1 MSTIW
6 NNKTNK
12 SIYKLENGKLFIQAL
27 SRYIMGQ
34 ISLIQMDN
42 NNRLLALQR
51 LGYDLDDKGYVLDT
65 NNGNKEV
72 ICKYSKE
79 KVHIN
84 TAAILPGSVI
94 VINATPETM
103 AQYFLDQNDEE

>member
-1 MSTIW
+1 MS
-6 NNKTNK
+6 
-12 SIYKLENGKLFIQAL
+12 
-27 SRYIMGQ
+27 Q

-42 NNRLLALQR
+42 NKRLLALQK
-51 LGYDLDDKGYVLDT
+51 LGYDLNNNGYVIDT
-65 NNGNKEV
+65 NNDNKEV

-94 VINATPETM
+94 IINATPETM

>member
-1 MSTIW
+1 
-6 NNKTNK
+6 
-12 SIYKLENGKLFIQAL
+12 
-27 SRYIMGQ
+27 MGQ
-34 ISLIQMDN
+34 IQLVKLDN
-42 NNRLLALQR
+42 RGRLLALQK
-51 LGYDLDDKGYVLDT
+51 LGYDLNDDGFVIDK
-65 NNGNKEV
+65 NNSNKEV
-72 ICKYSKE
+72 ICKYNQE